1 MRASRSVPEV
11 LSSTV
16 IVRLSPSCPFSAVTQ
31 EVRGS
36 APCGGSCNDGD
47 RQGLV
52 VLALEGTC
60 HLTEVDVMELFLV
73 FGTSCQ
79 CRGSQKGGEA
89 FVQIVFIHG
98 WMVC

>member
-31 EVRGS
+31 EASG
-36 APCGGSCNDGD
+36 AALHAAGADDGD

-89 FVQIVFIHG
+89 FVQIVFVHG